1 MVSEINNT
9 PKALR
14 LHIGVFGSTNAGKS
28 TLINLISGQEIS
40 LTSPIAGTTTD
51 PVFKPMELLPLGP
64 VVFIDTAGLDD
75 NTELGT
81 LRMKKTY
88 AQLEACDAV
97 IFVVSSEESDLERIK
112 KHIER
117 IKKMQ
122 LPLIIIVNKMGEKEP
137 GFSLTDY
144 SQNVICVD
152 LSLKSSADKIKKMLV
167 SVLEDKIEEPPLT
180 ADLVK
185 NGDVVL
191 LIAPQDI
198 QAPKGRLILPE
209 VQTIRDLLDNEC
221 IVMSIT
227 SNNIQKA
234 LDSLS
239 QKPSLVITDSQLY
252 KKVSES
258 IPKDIRLTSF
268 SMLMAKNK
276 ADIVRLVNG
285 ARAID
290 KLSDGDKVMI
300 LESCSHHP
308 MEGDIA
314 RQQIPALLRKY
325 TGKKLEIVN
334 VSGQLITENI
344 SEYKLAIH
352 CGGCMVNRKAMLS
365 KQQKFEDSGVPLT
378 NFGVA
383 IAYMNGIIDRVCY

>member
-112 KHIER
+112 THIER

-122 LPLIIIVNKMGEKEP
+122 LPLIIIVNKMGDKELNF
-137 GFSLTDY
+137 GLSDY

-152 LSLKSSADKIKKMLV
+152 LSLKPSADTIKKMLV

-180 ADLVK
+180 SDLVK
-185 NGDVVL
+185 KGDVVL

-239 QKPSLVITDSQLY
+239 EKPSLVITDSQLY

-325 TGKKLEIVN
+325 TGKKLEIIN
-334 VSGQLITENI
+334 VSGQQINENI

-352 CGGCMVNRKAMLS
+352 CGGCMVNRKSMLS

>member
-28 TLINLISGQEIS
+28 TLINAITGQEIS
-40 LTSPIAGTTTD
+40 LTSPVAGTTTD

-75 NTELGT
+75 ESELGE
-81 LRMKKTY
+81 LRVKKSY

-97 IFVVSSEESDLERIK
+97 IYVISSLEENIEKVKNHIQKIKEKNVPLIVVINKIEGIEPLFDYKDFSENVLCADISNKSSVDEIK
-112 KHIER
+112 KI
-117 IKKMQ
+117 
-122 LPLIIIVNKMGEKEP
+122 LISTLENK
-137 GFSLTDY
+137 L
-144 SQNVICVD
+144 
-152 LSLKSSADKIKKMLV
+152 
-167 SVLEDKIEEPPLT
+167 EEPPLT

-185 NGDVVL
+185 KGDIVL

-209 VQTIRDLLDNEC
+209 VQVLRDLLDNEC
-221 IVMSIT
+221 IVMSVT
-227 SNNIQKA
+227 SQNIKTA
-234 LDSLS
+234 LESLAV
-239 QKPSLVITDSQLY
+239 KPSLAITDSQLY
-252 KKVSES
+252 KMVSETL
-258 IPKDIRLTSF
+258 PGDIRLTSF

-290 KLSDGDKVMI
+290 KLCDGDKVMI

-314 RQQIPALLRKY
+314 RQQIPNLLIKY
-325 TGKKLEIVN
+325 TGKNIEIIN
-334 VSGQLITENI
+334 VSGQQLPENI
-344 SEYKLAIH
+344 NEFKLAVH
-352 CGGCMVNRKAMLS
+352 CGGCMVNRKSMLA
-365 KQQKFEDSGVPLT
+365 KQSKFEDMGIPMT

-383 IAYMNGIIDRVCY
+383 IAYMNGILDRVCY